1 MKSVD
6 EIIALYERHGSDFYS
21 EDISQVDHA
30 VQAANLATV
39 SGASSNLVLAALLH
53 DIGHLMHLDA
63 MGADDSHFTQDLR
76 HEKVGADELALQ
88 FPAAVIEPIRGH
100 VAAKRWLC
108 ARDTEYAAALS
119 EASKQSLHFQG
130 GPMSATECAD
140 FESHKWF
147 KEAVQLRRWDDEAK
161 VVGLDS
167 DPLSTFC
174 EVLWVTAKNIS

>member
-21 EDISQVDHA
+21 EDISQIDHA
-30 VQAANLATV
+30 VQAANLALA
-39 SGASSNLVLAALLH
+39 SGTSSDLVLASLLH

-88 FPAAVIEPIRGH
+88 FPAAVIEPIRWH

-108 ARDTEYAAALS
+108 ARDPEYAAALS

-130 GPMSATECAD
+130 GPMSATECAE

-161 VVGLDS
+161 VVGRDGDHLAQ
-167 DPLSTFC
+167 FC
-174 EVLWVTAKNIS
+174 DVLRAHLA

>member
-21 EDISQVDHA
+21 EDISQIDHA
-30 VQAANLATV
+30 VQAANLALA
-39 SGASSNLVLAALLH
+39 SGTSSDLVLASLLH

-88 FPAAVIEPIRGH
+88 FPAAVIEPIRWH

-108 ARDTEYAAALS
+108 ARDPEYAAALS

-130 GPMSATECAD
+130 GPMSATECAE

-161 VVGLDS
+161 VVGRDGDHLAQFRD
-167 DPLSTFC
+167 
-174 EVLWVTAKNIS
+174 VLRAHLA

>member
-21 EDISQVDHA
+21 EDISQIDHA
-30 VQAANLATV
+30 VQAANLALA
-39 SGASSNLVLAALLH
+39 SGTSSDLVLASLLH

-63 MGADDSHFTQDLR
+63 MGADDLHFTQDLR

-88 FPAAVIEPIRGH
+88 FPAAVIEPIRWH

-108 ARDTEYAAALS
+108 ARDPEYAAALS

-130 GPMSATECAD
+130 GPMSATECAE

-161 VVGLDS
+161 VVGRDGDHLAQ
-167 DPLSTFC
+167 FC
-174 EVLWVTAKNIS
+174 DVLRAHLA